1 MEDKRSLRLRLLQQ
15 RSSMDGSRW
24 QTHSSMIAERLRS
37 HFEAHP
43 VEAVASFAPIVSRRE
58 VDVRALDAWFRAR
71 GVRVAYPV
79 MDAQGWDFCWV
90 TDVAAL
96 TSRAGFPQPPSSLPR
111 VAPGELGAVLVPA
124 LAATYGGWRLGY
136 GAGFYDRVL
145 PRFCPPAVALCV
157 VFKEYVLSSLP
168 VDSHDFV
175 CDAVV
180 TEHGVT
186 AGEPSHR
193 N

>member
-1 MEDKRSLRLRLLQQ
+1 MEDKGSLRIRLRQERLSIGEGRWITL
-15 RSSMDGSRW
+15 SSLI
-24 QTHSSMIAERLRS
+24 TERLRS

-43 VEAVASFAPIVSRRE
+43 VEAVATFAPIVSRRE
-58 VDVRALDAWFRAR
+58 VDVRPLDVWFRAR

-79 MDAQGWDFCWV
+79 MDAQGWGFCWV
-90 TDVAAL
+90 SDVALL

-124 LAATYGGWRLGY
+124 LAATSDGCRLGY

-145 PRFCPPAVALCV
+145 PEFCPPASALCV
-157 VFKEYVLSSLP
+157 VFGEQVKNELP
-168 VDSHDFV
+168 VAAHDFV
-175 CDAVV
+175 CDAIA

-186 AGEPSHR
+186 ATSHGP
-193 N
+193 